1 MVRLHPRPFRGKTAG
16 IRVLPHWGARVTAK
30 LTDLQIRNAAAR
42 AKPYKLAAGRGLC
55 VVVMPDGAKY
65 WRWRYRFA
73 GKEKMLS
80 VGVYPHIGLKAA
92 QAAAERARETLA
104 TDVDPSEARRE
115 RKLSLRLT
123 VARTFG
129 DAAAQWVKHNS
140 PRWRPATI
148 EKVQQYLDKDLLPS
162 LGRRPLANITP
173 LELGA
178 VIEKIEA
185 RKAFNVAKKTRQW
198 LSSIFDFAI
207 AKGLT
212 TTNPAE
218 KLGAVAVAP
227 PASQNHAHLSL
238 DELPSF
244 LRALDGYTGSPLT
257 RGAIWLALW
266 SANRPGVTRT
276 LRWAEVDLKDALWT
290 IPKGREGMKRGYS
303 HLTPLPRQAVALLRE
318 LHKMT
323 GTFEYVFIGRNNPRE
338 SMSDGAINSALKAM
352 GYGGR
357 QTAHGFRHMIS
368 TALNEQGFEPDWVE
382 RQLAHGDPDEIRG
395 TYNKAHYLDQR
406 RKMMQAWADYLD
418 KIKAGGEIVP
428 FRKKSGT
435 GR

>member
-1 MVRLHPRPFRGKTAG
+1 MRVAEFRPNSES
-16 IRVLPHWGARVTAK
+16 LVTGE
-30 LTDLQIRNAAAR
+30 LTDIKIRNATAR
-42 AKPYKLAAGRGLC
+42 PKAYKLAAGRGLC
-55 VVVMPDGAKY
+55 MVVMPDGAKY

-80 VGVYPHIGLKAA
+80 VGVFPHVGLKAA
-92 QAAAERARETLA
+92 RAAADRAREVLA
-104 TDVDPSEARRE
+104 SDVDPSEVRRE
-115 RKLSLRLT
+115 KKLSLRLS

-129 DAAAQWVKHNS
+129 DAAGQWVKHNT

-162 LGRRPLANITP
+162 LGRRPLANITA
-173 LELGA
+173 LELGDVVA
-178 VIEKIEA
+178 KIEA

-198 LSSIFDFAI
+198 LTAIFDFAI

-212 TTNPAE
+212 STNPAE

-227 PASQNHAHLSL
+227 PEVQNHAHLTIE
-238 DELPSF
+238 DLPAF
-244 LRALDGYTGSPLT
+244 LRALEGYTGSPLT
-257 RGAIWLALW
+257 RGATWMAIWT
-266 SANRPGVTRT
+266 ANRPGVTRT
-276 LRWAEVDLKDALWT
+276 LRWAEIDLPNALWT

-318 LHKMT
+318 IHKAT
-323 GTFEYVFIGRNNPRE
+323 GTFEYVFIGRNNPRQP
-338 SMSDGAINSALKAM
+338 MSDGAVNQALKAM

-357 QTAHGFRHMIS
+357 QTAHGFRHLVS

-395 TYNKAHYLDQR
+395 TYNKAQYLDQR

-418 KIKAGGEIVP
+418 KIKTGGEIVP
-428 FRKKSGT
+428 FRKKSGS